1 FSAAHMYSKVLILVP
16 SLFFK
21 FGERRLN
28 AARYI
33 VELEILMPAEP
44 EQSADDVYDKP
55 KPSRT
60 EHDKEEFAKLL
71 KEWQREKDKFA
82 ELLKDEW
89 QQKEDE
95 RRKEIARLL
104 RKHFSERRLE
114 FWGWL
119 WRNIKSLALGQGEPP
134 KAKTGTLV
142 PVGDFP
148 SLDDARSAIKRYFD
162 ALKSIDEDGRS
173 FLSRVEIDVGYLAP
187 LFLVT
192 GLINRFADEDG
203 WTLILRNYRGLVEG
217 DTQYSVELRE
227 LRSFLFNCWL
237 LWGPSVSSCSCKAWI
252 AEDHPES
259 LTIQYGYG
267 DENNSIDV
275 TIRNGRGFNFMNV
288 FKSRL
293 AKLPDRD
300 ATEFTPVS
308 IYAAPYKVI
317 GRFKWGPHLPE
328 GEISPAQKL
337 IQGGTLGRR
346 KPLSGRIMLECDDNN
361 VSLIDTEQ
369 SAKYYS
375 AYIWVMFVIEDG
387 EGNLFFPHQPWKN
400 LLPFFEHGNIAD
412 ATTFLTL
419 KECLIAKV
427 ASALT
432 EILERAPN
440 PGEASVSI
448 RYVCALD
455 DSNCSAP
462 GSVLFPTHRGVGQ
475 GSAAGPKPE
484 RLIDIL
490 KKTVSSV
497 QSLSAAHGAGRL
509 QLPSEGGSEADHDF
523 ASCDLPAIVEGF
535 YQDLKSQGDSP
546 SCSQGNL

>member
-1 FSAAHMYSKVLILVP
+1 MSSLSSQESGNGKKMNAKKKSLDFSGCTFRKADKS
-16 SLFFK
+16 FGGG
-21 FGERRLN
+21 FGEILN
-28 AARYI
+28 RS
-33 VELEILMPAEP
+33 LLGR
-44 EQSADDVYDKP
+44 P
-55 KPSRT
+55 KP
-60 EHDKEEFAKLL
+60 A
-71 KEWQREKDKFA
+71 
-82 ELLKDEW
+82 
-89 QQKEDE
+89 
-95 RRKEIARLL
+95 
-104 RKHFSERRLE
+104 
-114 FWGWL
+114 
-119 WRNIKSLALGQGEPP
+119 P
-134 KAKTGTLV
+134 KGKTGTLV

-148 SLDDARSAIKRYFD
+148 SLDDSRPAIKRYFD
-162 ALKSIDEDGRS
+162 VLKTIGEDDRS
-173 FLSRVEIDVGYLAP
+173 FLSRVEINVGYLAP

-192 GLINRFADEDG
+192 GLVNRFADEDG
-203 WTLILRNYRGLVEG
+203 WTLILQNYRELVEG
-217 DTQYSVELRE
+217 DTQYSAELRE

-237 LWGPSVSSCSCKAWI
+237 LWGPSVSSCSCNTWI

-275 TIRNGRGFNFMNV
+275 MIRNGRGFNFMNV
-288 FKSRL
+288 FKGRL